1 MDIGIGVVDEHAR
14 LCITGRVDVEVVA
27 SAGNAAAHELA
38 IVLEVHRV
46 ERDIALFR
54 AQIAD
59 AVDHIFTLLR
69 GRHQFGRCVVAHGHV
84 VEVEAEVCALLTQET
99 HELIVGNS
107 FDIIAGV
114 ADGRAEHDA
123 VLLEQIHSMHNSG
136 IVPLTAAGIVGLRG
150 ALDGQHEGNVAQTH
164 HLFAERLIDE
174 GGVGVDGKLH
184 IVVLLGQ
191 LEDISL
197 THQRLAAGQHVQV
210 YAQLL
215 ALGNDLVHILKA
227 EVVLVAI
234 LASPAAHA
242 MHIAGR
248 SGVEQ
253 DQPGDVALVLHAV
266 FADGLGAAEESL
278 VAQIQRHGAG
288 HVGVG
293 LIQHTVDE
301 LGPLAV
307 GVGQGLS
314 GVFVGFSAERT
325 AIELLCDIH
334 QLSHGFLTVF
344 IGMRKHHVHH
354 FANGSTLHFM
364 SQALNRS
371 IHYPFPPNGI
381 FRKSLFLFLCHYS
394 TILSH
399 KLP

>member
-1 MDIGIGVVDEHAR
+1 M
-14 LCITGRVDVEVVA
+14 
-27 SAGNAAAHELA
+27 
-38 IVLEVHRV
+38 
-46 ERDIALFR
+46 
-54 AQIAD
+54 
-59 AVDHIFTLLR
+59 
-69 GRHQFGRCVVAHGHV
+69 
-84 VEVEAEVCALLTQET
+84 
-99 HELIVGNS
+99 
-107 FDIIAGV
+107 
-114 ADGRAEHDA
+114 
-123 VLLEQIHSMHNSG
+123 
-136 IVPLTAAGIVGLRG
+136 
-150 ALDGQHEGNVAQTH
+150 
-164 HLFAERLIDE
+164 
-174 GGVGVDGKLH
+174 
-184 IVVLLGQ
+184 LLGQ

-210 YAQLL
+210 HAQLL

-234 LASPAAHA
+234 LACPAAHA
-242 MHIAGR
+242 VHIAGG

-253 DQPGDVALVLHAV
+253 DQPGDVALVLHTV
-266 FADGLGAAEESL
+266 LADGLGAAEESL

-288 HVGVG
+288 HIGVG

-325 AIELLCDIH
+325 AIELLCNIH

-354 FANGSTLHFM
+354 FTNGSTLHFM

-394 TILSH
+394 TTLSH